1 MEKGGPFFWQNIG
14 KKNVSKQ
21 QKKMLNCHNMELSP
35 FPLSCFSGLWDVKSN
50 QDLVEHEHRGRLRC
64 NPLRRKKSLK
74 MERKNWHV
82 E

>member
-21 QKKMLNCHNMELSP
+21 QKKNVKLSQHGTFS
-35 FPLSCFSGLWDVKSN
+35 FPSCFSGLWDVKSN

>member
-1 MEKGGPFFWQNIG
+1 MEKRVHFS
-14 KKNVSKQ
+14 SKILERKTLASN
-21 QKKMLNCHNMELSP
+21 KKMLNCHNMELSP